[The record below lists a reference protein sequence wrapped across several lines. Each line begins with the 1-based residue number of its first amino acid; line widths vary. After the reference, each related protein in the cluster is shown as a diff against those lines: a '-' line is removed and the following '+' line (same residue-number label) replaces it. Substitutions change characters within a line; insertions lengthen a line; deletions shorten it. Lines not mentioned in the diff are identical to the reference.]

1 MKNIETVLK
10 AVLTILKANVK
21 KVNFWVSLGTLGIVA
36 WLVYLKLVLK
46 VDVTSS
52 SVLGV
57 ITLVGI
63 LVSLFGQMLGNKEVE
78 DAGENLDSTKIAK
91 TADTIAN
98 TITELQ
104 KQVKS
109 ITETQ
114 TAIATAV
121 NADTTTTVDYTSGT
135 QTTATSMGSVLDADG
150 NIVGT
155 ASTDTVSATV
165 ASK

>member
-1 MKNIETVLK
+1 MEKLKTVLE

-21 KVNFWVSLGTLGIVA
+21 KVNFWVSLGTLGIVG

-57 ITLVGI
+57 ITLIGI

-78 DAGENLDSTKIAK
+78 DAGENIDSTKIAK
-91 TADTIAN
+91 TADTIAD
-98 TITELQ
+98 TITALQ

-114 TAIATAV
+114 TAIAMAV
-121 NADTTTTVDYTSGT
+121 NADTTTATEDTVEEAKTTTTSI
-135 QTTATSMGSVLDADG
+135 GSVLDADG

-155 ASTDTVSATV
+155 ASTT
-165 ASK
+165 